1 MKAGILARVDKPQA
15 AVLTRSLAEELGR
28 RGVEVLLEKRTAE
41 LTGGAGVD
49 EQELASSCDLLV
61 VLGGDGTILR
71 ALHRMRGTVP
81 PVFGINLGSLG
92 FLTGVHSDE
101 WPSAVESIAAG
112 DFQLSTRTLLR
123 VQLDRGARSVETFT
137 GLNDAVVSR
146 GHHSQLIKV
155 EVRIDGQELSVYHAD
170 GLIVAT
176 PTGST
181 AYSLSCGGPL
191 ITPSSSVICITPI
204 SPHSLTMRPLI
215 IPDTLELTVKV
226 DSSGSEARL
235 VADGQIEIPIGKN
248 DQVLIKRSATQV
260 KIVKHAE
267 STFFDLLRNKLLW
280 SVDPTAFDQS
290 SEVHN

>member
-15 AVLTRSLAEELGR
+15 AALTRSLSEELGK

-41 LTGGAGVD
+41 LTGGSGVD
-49 EQELASSCDLLV
+49 EQALALSCDLLL

-71 ALHRMRGTVP
+71 ALHRMRGAVP

-101 WPSAVESIAAG
+101 WLRAVESIAAG

-123 VQLDRGARSVETFT
+123 VELERGGRAVETFT

-146 GHHSQLIKV
+146 GQHSQLIKV
-155 EVRIDGQELSVYHAD
+155 EVRIDSEELSVYHAD

-181 AYSLSCGGPL
+181 AYSMSAGGPL
-191 ITPSSSVICITPI
+191 LLPDSHCLVITPI
-204 SPHSLTMRPLI
+204 CPHVLTNRSTVVS
-215 IPDTLELTVKV
+215 DTAQLELRLVGAGPGVTVNV
-226 DSSGSEARL
+226 DGQEIRDFGAGDVLRISRAEQTLRLATLPGRTFSGVLRDKLKWSGSN
-235 VADGQIEIPIGKN
+235 V
-248 DQVLIKRSATQV
+248 
-260 KIVKHAE
+260 
-267 STFFDLLRNKLLW
+267 
-280 SVDPTAFDQS
+280 
-290 SEVHN
+290 